1 MPSARKKFDFKQV
14 AYYYLIITILTIL
27 ILLPDL
33 VFFVKN
39 KVFNY
44 AISGIFITQALLF
57 IPVVIFSR
65 NLKIYYWILAIIV
78 SLTPIMLF
86 SVFYMNIQVNAEMV
100 GLVLDTNK
108 DELTEL
114 LGWKIILAIAGVV
127 FFGWLFIKISKNL
140 PSKISWKNG
149 LYISLFGIISFGIL
163 PFVRG
168 TKLSEYRIMV
178 RNTYRTYYP
187 FRLGDAI
194 GLIQSQ
200 MNNMKQYK

>member
-1 MPSARKKFDFKQV
+1 MSSADKKFNFKQA

-44 AISGIFITQALLF
+44 AISGIFIAQALLF

-86 SVFYMNIQVNAEMV
+86 SVIYMNIQVNAEMV

-108 DELTEL
+108 DELTES
-114 LGWKIILAIAGVV
+114 LGWKII
-127 FFGWLFIKISKNL
+127 
-140 PSKISWKNG
+140 
-149 LYISLFGIISFGIL
+149 
-163 PFVRG
+163 
-168 TKLSEYRIMV
+168 
-178 RNTYRTYYP
+178 
-187 FRLGDAI
+187 
-194 GLIQSQ
+194 
-200 MNNMKQYK
+200 